1 MRPAAVGEILL
12 QKATSPLVDESEL
25 QAVLAAA
32 KAAAATG
39 AVSLVGDA
47 WRTVRLL
54 ASAARCTL
62 QAGRGDLAL
71 PLIKT
76 AFELC
81 PEPFRRLASLLSE
94 QGAEDGCALARS
106 MLAVASLQ
114 DGERDIPAVVCTALM
129 VWQGALTA
137 TASKSSCVGGF
148 LRFSHV
154 AGQIFTELAR
164 DTSTLEKISACW
176 LYNTLAFA
184 DRVGNAKTVSFYL
197 MQEIY
202 NETHPPDLREITE
215 CELVCAAG
223 KNACLR
229 MGLHGSEVV
238 AKWDRLCTALYA
250 EGCALLHAA
259 QEEVRRRASRATSI
273 LRETFAM
280 ESTYYLS
287 EFRRPLHLSPEEA
300 TLLREAAVGKD
311 LCVPR
316 ETFTLLRVACALRHF
331 SGGGEHA
338 SAGGFPVASV
348 SSVVAIALRHRYTD
362 IAAELLRAGSSPRL
376 GDGALL
382 LWGRELESLLGGAA
396 KVSGGRG
403 VNCTARERVAA
414 HAHAHAAEPGPLL
427 HEISQEWC
435 ATDVLHL
442 LATAEALEDMLP
454 AGLTMIRGDKAL
466 GRQLLGDKVVP
477 SFVLDGLS
485 RLITR
490 LVDEGDLPLARCF
503 LPLLAGICERLP
515 SQSNLLVTL
524 HAIAAFAQGCFN
536 DDADERWTA
545 VVSALLPLL
554 PPRLS
559 GMTPPYRQTK
569 SVVVG
574 RTFST
579 RRCVFDALGGTPPL
593 GTAVQRHCQLQVRLT
608 GDCKGVRLVRSGSVE
623 GATPWE
629 KILPVGKALL
639 DVVANMLEIEVQ
651 NRRHLGA
658 APCKDAPAL
667 EEEEEEPSRATE
679 AVSSSEVERQSGQ
692 ARAEWWRQRYA
703 FDGALQKVVAK
714 MQSDEIFGC
723 WRVAMCG
730 DLSPSCLLELEKVA
744 AKLLEGIEAPAHH
757 MSDVTLLLAGLPFL
771 VAHRDAGSHV
781 LFSPSHGSAE
791 GTCASC
797 DAVLHSLSAALEMEL
812 LKHGIA
818 AASTDVFAVSRD
830 ACLCALT
837 NMWNAMP
844 APRSSN
850 SGHRD
855 VRALSRTPLY
865 LVLDNEL
872 HSLPFEGMDVLRAGN
887 VARVPT
893 PTFISTSGVRSV
905 FFRGGLVYCVID
917 PAGVMPKTSKRLL
930 PVCQRSGWTTN
941 THAMSSGQLM
951 QELYSSRAKLYVYI
965 GHGRGESLVHRG
977 ELYERFPEPD
987 EFPAVF
993 LMGCS
998 SAHMESG
1005 SSHDS
1010 YGMPYAFLHAGCP
1023 LFLGCLWHVTDG
1035 EIDRLTKRL
1044 LLLLAGDDVDD
1055 GLGPL
1060 PPPRSVGEA
1069 LALARRACKLPFL
1082 TGCAAVL
1089 YGINLSLQ
1097 HDEAD
1102 GKETTL

>member
-25 QAVLAAA
+25 RAVLAAA
-32 KAAAATG
+32 KVAAATG
-39 AVSLVGDA
+39 AASLVGGA

-71 PLIKT
+71 PLITT

-81 PEPFRRLASLLSE
+81 PEPFRRLTSLLSE
-94 QGAEDGCALARS
+94 QGAVDGCALARS

-114 DGERDIPAVVCTALM
+114 GGERDIPAVVCTALM

-137 TASKSSCVGGF
+137 TASKSSCLRGF
-148 LRFSHV
+148 LRFSQV

-164 DTSTLEKISACW
+164 DTSTLEKLSACW

-184 DRVGNAKTVSFYL
+184 DRVGNAKAVAFYL

-202 NETHPPDLREITE
+202 NETHPPDLRALTE
-215 CELVCAAG
+215 CGFVCAAG

-229 MGLHGSEVV
+229 VGLHGPEVV

-259 QEEVRRRASRATSI
+259 QEEMRRRASRATSV
-273 LRETFAM
+273 LREAFTP

-300 TLLREAAVGKD
+300 TILREAAVGKD

-316 ETFTLLRVACALRHF
+316 ATFTLLRVACVLRRF
-331 SGGGEHA
+331 SGREEHA

-348 SSVVAIALRHRYTD
+348 SSVVAIALRHRYAD
-362 IAAELLRAGSSPRL
+362 IAAELLRAGSSQRL
-376 GDGALL
+376 GDTTLL
-382 LWGRELESLLGGAA
+382 LWGRELESLLDGAT
-396 KVSGGRG
+396 KDSGGRG
-403 VNCTARERVAA
+403 VDCTAREQVAA
-414 HAHAHAAEPGPLL
+414 HAHAGEPAPLL
-427 HEISQEWC
+427 HEIPQEWC
-435 ATDVLHL
+435 ATDVLQL
-442 LATAEALEDMLP
+442 LATAEALEDILP
-454 AGLTMIRGDKAL
+454 AGLTMIRGDRAL
-466 GRQLLGDKVVP
+466 GRQLLSDKIVP

-485 RLITR
+485 RLVTR

-503 LPLLAGICERLP
+503 LPLLAGICERIP
-515 SQSNLLVTL
+515 SQANLLVTL
-524 HAIAAFAQGCFN
+524 HAIAAFAQGCSN
-536 DDADERWTA
+536 DGADERWTA
-545 VVSALLPLL
+545 IVSALLPLL

-559 GMTPPYRQTK
+559 GMAPPYRQTK

-574 RTFST
+574 RTFSS
-579 RRCVFDALGGTPPL
+579 RRRVFDALCGTPPL
-593 GTAVQRHCQLQVRLT
+593 VTAVQRHCQLQVRLT
-608 GDCKGVRLVRSGSVE
+608 GDCKGVRLVRCGSVE

-639 DVVANMLEIEVQ
+639 DVVANMIEIEVQ
-651 NRRHLGA
+651 NRRHLDA
-658 APCKDAPAL
+658 APCKDAPAW
-667 EEEEEEPSRATE
+667 EEEEPSRATE
-679 AVSSSEVERQSGQ
+679 AVNSSEVERQRRQ
-692 ARAEWWRQRYA
+692 ARADWWGQRYA
-703 FDGALQKVVAK
+703 FDGALQNIIEK

-730 DLSPSCLLELEKVA
+730 DLSPSCLVELEKVA
-744 AKLLEGIEAPAHH
+744 AKLLEDIEAPVHH

-771 VAHRDAGSHV
+771 VVHRDAGSHV
-781 LFSPSHGSAE
+781 LFSPSHGAAE
-791 GTCASC
+791 GACASC

-818 AASTDVFAVSRD
+818 AASTDVFAVSRG

-844 APRSSN
+844 ALCSSN

-855 VRALSRTPLY
+855 LRALPRTPLY

-872 HSLPFEGMDVLRAGN
+872 HRLPFEGMDVLRAGN

-905 FFRGGLVYCVID
+905 FFRGGVVYCVID

-941 THAMSSGQLM
+941 THATFPSQLM
-951 QELYSSRAKLYVYI
+951 QELYSSRAKLYVYV

-977 ELYERFPEPD
+977 ELYERFPELG

-998 SAHMESG
+998 SAYMESG

-1097 HDEAD
+1097 RDEAD
-1102 GKETTL
+1102 DEETTL